1 MWSKQTDRSALNQ
14 NRREQLPVTKL
25 IPYLGLHEKSI
36 NTWKVCNRMHTA
48 KKKKKKISLHKK
60 RGAEETAAPAV
71 SELIKSKLE
80 QKTRRWDC
88 VCVLEG
94 FGG

>member
-25 IPYLGLHEKSI
+25 IPYLGLHKKSL
-36 NTWKVCNRMHTA
+36 NTWKVCNRMHNA
-48 KKKKKKISLHKK
+48 KKKKKRFPCTEK

-80 QKTRRWDC
+80 QKTRRC
-88 VCVLEG
+88 VCVC
-94 FGG
+94 